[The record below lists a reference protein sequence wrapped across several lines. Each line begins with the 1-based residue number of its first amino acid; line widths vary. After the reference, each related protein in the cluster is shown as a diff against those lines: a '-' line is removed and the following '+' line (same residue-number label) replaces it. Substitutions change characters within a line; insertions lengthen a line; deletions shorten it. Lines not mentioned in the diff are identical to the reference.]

1 VLWGTGYRNFFNG
14 AIDDVA
20 LYKRVLTATEIANA
34 AAGAR
39 LAECGAVPVILES
52 PGDQSGEE
60 GDAVSLVLNAAVGEG
75 RVAQFEAVGLPP
87 GLSIG
92 MHDGVIAGTI
102 AEGVAGTYPVTV
114 RLSDSLTEAT
124 VSFLW
129 TVTVPPVPVLTL
141 RAGAGAILTV
151 LETGAQCLGG
161 DANGM
166 FDRTC
171 AIEVPAGT
179 YTVQGTTSLSMSR
192 LRWHWTFA
200 VPHEVPAEADRVTVQ
215 VVDAADVGGAL
226 LGTFVVDRVWEA
238 GGGPGTVTSSLPPY
252 LDGEPGFGCGAG
264 AKCVGQALLG
274 TTVTLTAGRAGDHI
288 FESWGGGCEGT
299 DPVCQ
304 LYIDPLI
311 YVRELS
317 TPLAHA
323 HFTVYQPPHL
333 ANPGGQQSYEGET
346 ISLPLTWS
354 AGDARNVAFM
364 ATGLPPGLV
373 IGQST
378 GVISGTLTMESSGT
392 FQVTVTISDGERDW
406 PSTFWWVVDDMNQDP
421 VAVDDALEIDRNTP
435 TFTIPAAQLLAND
448 SDPDGD
454 DLFIIAVGGSTNGLA
469 VLRQDGNVDF
479 TVNPVF
485 HGTASFVYDV
495 SDGRGGSA
503 PANVVI
509 TVVLVNDDP
518 IAVDDTAVTLGGAV
532 TIEVLAN
539 DSDPDGDPVTITGIA
554 VAPAKGSAT
563 IDGSS
568 IIYTPTSMVYD
579 GADTFTYA
587 IEDGQ
592 GGTASATVTIATPPG
607 ELVDVSVAI
616 VGVERDPDTGIPYV
630 RMRVRNDGPAT
641 EPMVRFT
648 AFSEVWLGMM
658 QAVRLLEPAPGAACD
673 PAPEVPLS
681 HGIGAGACTIADM
694 APGAEVSIAVFVHPW
709 TTSSP
714 RTLPVSGRVRLD
726 RIDADYSNNLVHE
739 AVTIPLSVSDMSV
752 SLSALPTSYRIG
764 EPVTFTVEVRNA
776 GPDVS
781 VSRPLTLTLDGTGT
795 SPFGC
800 PAGAVTEGR
809 SAWHCRVPS
818 LEVGAVW
825 TTSFEH
831 VSSVAGTRA
840 STARLFVTASEVYY
854 TTDPDVANNEV
865 SIDTIASENRTPVAV
880 DDNRETDED
889 TPLEIAP
896 ATLLANDTDAD
907 GDTLTLVAVSD
918 TAVNGTV
925 TFEAGVIVFTPAPDF
940 HGAASFQY
948 QVSDGYDATAW
959 GTVHITVH
967 SVNDDPVVP
976 DQLVDAVS
984 GVPITIPIGAT
995 DVDGDKLAYAI
1006 EERPAHGSAEL
1017 VDDAVVYT
1025 ANAGF
1030 NGTDAIVVKA
1040 DDGAGGTETGRIRI
1054 QVTRSNEPPA
1064 FDGVTVEVPANGT
1077 ATVTLAAVDPD
1088 DDTVTY
1094 RITAGPE
1101 FGTATLAGDQLTY
1114 TPAADFEG
1122 SEKVVLEADDGRGG
1136 TTEAQVTFVV
1146 TPVNQPPFVGVPLP
1160 DLTLLEDALPFVV
1173 DLDGAFKD
1181 AEDVDGL
1188 TYTAS
1193 SDNPGVVTVSV
1204 NGVAGTVT
1212 LALVPD
1218 AFGVATVTVVASDGE
1233 FEVADAFVV
1242 TVREVNDPPRLDQP
1256 ANVRV
1261 VGGTEVVVPLTGL
1274 AAGPASEEGQIVSVT
1289 AVSSSAS
1296 VTGAVT
1302 ATLGEL
1308 RFTPPVRT
1316 NVGVA
1321 TVTVEVADN
1330 GGTENGGLDRTTRT
1344 FTVTILPPPP
1354 T

>member
-1 VLWGTGYRNFFNG
+1 IRVSSPWLGGGAGAEPPVDLRVTGNASPNPTVAGTQVTYTLDIANAATREASGVRVRVTLPAGATPGSFNPAPISNAGGVLTFDAWRVRGGGVGQDRLASGATGTITFNVSGLTTGVSELPVVVSSTEDDADLADNSIVVTARINAAMCALPVSGRTAWWPGDGTPLNYGSGPAYHATPVGNVSYGPGAVGQAFVLDGATGYLKVPNGWPEQYWPGTGATSVAAWFATQGGGATQVIASMDDMAHAPCCGSPQGHAAWYLYVQDGVVKASMRQSPYGSAGVVIIGTTPVTDGQFHHAALVIDIPALQARLYVNGALEASAPLASGWTMSWGDYEAEELVIGASQVLWGTGYRNFFNG

-967 SVNDDPVVP
+967 SVNDEPAVP
-976 DQLVDAVS
+976 DQLVNAVS
-984 GVPITIPIGAT
+984 GVPLTVAIGAT
-995 DVDGDKLAYAI
+995 DVDGDKL
-1006 EERPAHGSAEL
+1006 
-1017 VDDAVVYT
+1017 
-1025 ANAGF
+1025 
-1030 NGTDAIVVKA
+1030 
-1040 DDGAGGTETGRIRI
+1040 
-1054 QVTRSNEPPA
+1054 
-1064 FDGVTVEVPANGT
+1064 
-1077 ATVTLAAVDPD
+1077 
-1088 DDTVTY
+1088 
-1094 RITAGPE
+1094 
-1101 FGTATLAGDQLTY
+1101 
-1114 TPAADFEG
+1114 
-1122 SEKVVLEADDGRGG
+1122 
-1136 TTEAQVTFVV
+1136 
-1146 TPVNQPPFVGVPLP
+1146 
-1160 DLTLLEDALPFVV
+1160 
-1173 DLDGAFKD
+1173 
-1181 AEDVDGL
+1181 
-1188 TYTAS
+1188 
-1193 SDNPGVVTVSV
+1193 
-1204 NGVAGTVT
+1204 
-1212 LALVPD
+1212 
-1218 AFGVATVTVVASDGE
+1218 
-1233 FEVADAFVV
+1233 
-1242 TVREVNDPPRLDQP
+1242 
-1256 ANVRV
+1256 
-1261 VGGTEVVVPLTGL
+1261 
-1274 AAGPASEEGQIVSVT
+1274 
-1289 AVSSSAS
+1289 
-1296 VTGAVT
+1296 
-1302 ATLGEL
+1302 
-1308 RFTPPVRT
+1308 
-1316 NVGVA
+1316 
-1321 TVTVEVADN
+1321 
-1330 GGTENGGLDRTTRT
+1330 
-1344 FTVTILPPPP
+1344 
-1354 T
+1354 